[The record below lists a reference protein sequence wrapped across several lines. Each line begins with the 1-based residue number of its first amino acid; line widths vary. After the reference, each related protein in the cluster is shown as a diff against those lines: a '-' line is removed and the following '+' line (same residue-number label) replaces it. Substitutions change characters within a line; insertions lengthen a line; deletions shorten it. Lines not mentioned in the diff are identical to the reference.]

1 MAQDELTK
9 ESYTVLFSDNFQLTH
24 YAIDVAQRQIQSG
37 NEDLNVTQ
45 MLKEIRKNPPQKE
58 EEEEEEQE

>member
-9 ESYTVLFSDNFQLTH
+9 EAFTGLFPDNFQLTH
-24 YAIDVAQRQIQSG
+24 YAISVAQKQIQSG

-45 MLKEIRKNPPQKE
+45 MLREIRKHPPKKTE
-58 EEEEEEQE
+58 ESED